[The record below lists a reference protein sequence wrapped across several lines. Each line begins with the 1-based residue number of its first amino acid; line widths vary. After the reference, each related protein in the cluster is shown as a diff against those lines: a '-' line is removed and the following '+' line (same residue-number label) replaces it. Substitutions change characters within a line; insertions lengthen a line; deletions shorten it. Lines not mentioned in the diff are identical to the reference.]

1 MVLKKWG
8 IVMYK
13 GKRAASIILEALIGI
28 LAIPGSFV
36 LYIVVYCLV
45 NN

>member
-13 GKRAASIILEALIGI
+13 GKRAASVILEALIGI

-36 LYIVVYCLV
+36 LMIIVYCLV
-45 NN
+45 N